1 MTEHLIGYVEWAAA
15 NAHLWGFLLV
25 FALMAVESSFVP
37 FPSEV
42 IMIPAGFLAFRGELS
57 TGNPWLDL
65 VLVVGCGTLGSLA
78 GAYINYFLALG
89 LGRPVLYRYGKY
101 VLISPSTLERA
112 EEIFREY
119 GDITTFVCRL
129 IPAIRQLISIPAG
142 LSRMRLTRFSFFTAL
157 GAGIWSAILA
167 ALGFYFGSL
176 SEDMTYG
183 EMVHRGKDFLK
194 ANYIWL
200 FLALA
205 VIVAV
210 YAAVHHFVMKSPSK
224 SGSNKQGC

>member
-1 MTEHLIGYVEWAAA
+1 MTEHLIGYVEWAAG
-15 NAHLWGFLLV
+15 NAHLWGFLFV

-42 IMIPAGFLAFRGELS
+42 IMIPAGFLAFRGELT
-57 TGNPWLDL
+57 TGHPWFDL
-65 VLVVGCGTLGSLA
+65 VLVVLFGTLGSLA
-78 GAYINYFLALG
+78 GAYVNYFLALR

-101 VLISPSTLERA
+101 VLISPSTVERA
-112 EEIFREY
+112 EEIFRNY

-142 LSRMRLTRFSFFTAL
+142 LSRMPLSRFTFFTAL

-176 SEDMTYG
+176 SEEMSYG
-183 EMVHRGKDFLK
+183 EMVHRGKDYLK
-194 ANYIWL
+194 ANYVWL
-200 FLALA
+200 FLALLV
-205 VIVAV
+205 VIGV
-210 YAAVHHFVMKSPSK
+210 YATIHHFVMKSPSR
-224 SGSNKQGC
+224 GSANKPD

>member
-1 MTEHLIGYVEWAAA
+1 MTEHLIGYVEWAAS
-15 NAHLWGFLLV
+15 NAHLWGFLIV

-42 IMIPAGFLAFRGELS
+42 IMIPAGFLAFRGELM
-57 TGNPWLDL
+57 TGEPWIDL
-65 VLVVGCGTLGSLA
+65 VLVVICGTLGSLA
-78 GAYINYFLALG
+78 GAYVNYFLALR

-101 VLISPSTLERA
+101 VLISPPTVERA
-112 EEIFREY
+112 EEIFRNY

-142 LSRMRLTRFSFFTAL
+142 LARMPLARFSFFTVL

-176 SEDMTYG
+176 SEDMSYG
-183 EMVHRGKDFLK
+183 EMVHRGKDYLK
-194 ANYIWL
+194 ANYVWL
-200 FLALA
+200 FLGLLV
-205 VIVAV
+205 VIGV
-210 YAAVHHFVMKSPSK
+210 YAAIHHFVMKSPSK
-224 SGSNKQGC
+224 ASSGKRD